1 MDSDKNIQQ
10 RKNKQNL
17 KQKQNKSPPK
27 KNPKQNKE
35 SKQTPTITTKHNPS
49 LLQNHQTE
57 KPQQNPNKQAKPNQ
71 DKRLAIKKTELVW
84 ETSAYLEQVG
94 GGSLSCVLLKVLLI
108 CHIPSS
114 IRIHVQGPERL
125 RAVEELDVVWG

>member
-1 MDSDKNIQQ
+1 MVTKTFIKE
-10 RKNKQNL
+10 KNKQNP
-17 KQKQNKSPPK
+17 KQNQNKIPPK
-27 KNPKQNKE
+27 TKQNKE
-35 SKQTPTITTKHNPS
+35 NKQTPTITTKHNPS

-57 KPQQNPNKQAKPNQ
+57 KPQQNLNKQTKPNQ
-71 DKRLAIKKTELVW
+71 DKLLAIKKTELVW
-84 ETSAYLEQVG
+84 ETSAHLEQVG